1 MDISILLTAFAIVF
15 AAEIIGDKSIYTI
28 SSLAMRFN
36 LTAVFL
42 GLSVAFCLK
51 MLVAV
56 LVGQMLTGLPPAL
69 LATVSALTFF
79 ATAFVLWFKNS
90 DRDAHPQTGSAS
102 FSGSTAISFASIFF
116 IEWGDIGQISAAALT
131 AQYNAPATVWLGAS
145 AALTVKGILAI
156 TLGLALRR
164 YFPKNFLYYT
174 AICLCLF
181 MGILSVWQILQP
193 ERLY

>member
-79 ATAFVLWFKNS
+79 ATAFVLWSKNS

-156 TLGLALRR
+156 TLG
-164 YFPKNFLYYT
+164 
-174 AICLCLF
+174 
-181 MGILSVWQILQP
+181 
-193 ERLY
+193 